1 MSEKEQ
7 CLDMI
12 EMLDE
17 KQLRFINGIISDLL
31 DLMRKPEDIDRMIEE
46 AEASGFVGTFDSV
59 DEMMEAL
66 LSDDVDDTTDDQ
78 IQA

>member
-46 AEASGFVGTFDSV
+46 AEASGFAGTFDSV

>member
-31 DLMRKPEDIDRMIEE
+31 DLMRKPEDIDKMIEE